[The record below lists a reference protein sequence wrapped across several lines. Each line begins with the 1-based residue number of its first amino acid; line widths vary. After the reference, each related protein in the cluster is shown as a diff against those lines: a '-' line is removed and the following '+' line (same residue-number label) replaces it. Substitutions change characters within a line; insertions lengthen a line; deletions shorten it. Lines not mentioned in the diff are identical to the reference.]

1 MKKDNTINTE
11 SLNHP
16 EGVEVKLSTQSGA
29 MVALIWALVI
39 FMLGTFFFI
48 FIWGDFTAYNV
59 GFNTG
64 RFFSRNGLLP
74 FLIPYL
80 LVYLFV
86 QGVTLYFMSGRK
98 LKSLRWHL
106 DWSGAGFSTAHPLA
120 LKYYRVVLLLPGIL
134 LGLLP
139 ALHGF
144 CVGDPLVFYLGLYGI
159 VCTSTDIAFWYKL
172 RPFDDEDLLLAGKKS
187 YIATIIKRNYSKN

>member
-1 MKKDNTINTE
+1 MKKDNSIHTE
-11 SLNHP
+11 SVNHP
-16 EGVEVKLSTQSGA
+16 EGVEVKLSTKSSA
-29 MVALIWALVI
+29 TVAFIWALVI

-48 FIWGDFTAYNV
+48 YIWGDFTAYNV
-59 GFNTG
+59 GFNTSH
-64 RFFSRNGLLP
+64 FFSKHGLLP
-74 FLIPYL
+74 FIIPYL
-80 LVYLFV
+80 LIYVLIQAV
-86 QGVTLYFMSGRK
+86 ILYFMCGRR

-106 DWSGAGFSTAHPLA
+106 DWSGVGFSPAHPLA

-144 CVGDPLVFYLGLYGI
+144 CVGDTLVFYLGLYGI
-159 VCTSTDIAFWYKL
+159 MCTSTDIAFWYKL

-187 YIATIIKRNYSKN
+187 YKATVIKRNYSGH